1 MLAKDFE
8 EEKKNEREKKEKN
21 KENSTGKVWKIER
34 KTVQKHI
41 KHKLTDVLICVMAG
55 VLCGLDKTE
64 EIALYCQK
72 KAKRLKKFFK
82 VETVASE
89 STINR
94 VLNMVNGS
102 AVTEIII
109 EIMRE
114 CATEMG
120 EIVAVDGK
128 AIRSTGKK
136 GEKNS
141 ALQIITA
148 YLTQSGVILGQEMLS
163 KKTNEIPVF
172 QAMLGY
178 MDITGKIITADS
190 LHCQRETCKQ
200 IIEHKGNYVIGLKKN
215 QKTLYEEIEIFI
227 KDPLNAEEIEI
238 YEGKI
243 EKNGGRIEK
252 RVCYKLKDVSWLSM
266 YDKWAGLKSVFAVKR
281 TTITKEKTTEETNYY
296 ITSLDKEPE
305 ELLVIV
311 REHWK
316 IESMHWMLDV
326 VFSED
331 ECRILS
337 KNGQKTLNIFRKFA
351 LLLHKQYMLNND
363 VTSSVK
369 SHMFRCLLDD
379 DLLLA
384 LL

>member
-1 MLAKDFE
+1 MNT
-8 EEKKNEREKKEKN
+8 KKRKKIRKIVREKFGRLKEKRY
-21 KENSTGKVWKIER
+21 KSYIR
-34 KTVQKHI
+34 
-41 KHKLTDVLICVMAG
+41 HKLVDVLICVMVG

-64 EIALYCQK
+64 EIALYCK
-72 KAKRLKKFFK
+72 KKTKRLKKMFK
-82 VETVASE
+82 IESVASE

-109 EIMRE
+109 EIMRD

-120 EIVAVDGK
+120 EIIAVDGK
-128 AIRSTGKK
+128 AIRSTAEKGKK
-136 GEKNS
+136 SN

-148 YLTQSGVILGQEMLS
+148 YLTQSGVVLGQEMIGE
-163 KKTNEIPVF
+163 KTNEIPVF

-178 MDITGKIITADS
+178 MDIKGKIITADS
-190 LHCQRETCKQ
+190 LHCQTKTCKE
-200 IIEHKGNYVIGLKKN
+200 IIEHNGNYVIGLKKN
-215 QKTLYEEIEIFI
+215 QKTFYEEIELFI
-227 KDPLNAEEIEI
+227 NDPINAEEIEI

-252 RVCYKLKDVSWLSM
+252 RVCYKIKDVSWLSM
-266 YDKWAGLKSVFAVKR
+266 YDEWTGLKSVFAVKR

-296 ITSLDKEPE
+296 ITSLNEEPQK
-305 ELLVIV
+305 LLVIV

-363 VTSSVK
+363 IKSSVK

-384 LL
+384 IL

>member
-1 MLAKDFE
+1 MRAKKR
-8 EEKKNEREKKEKN
+8 KKVRKIVREKFGRLREKRY
-21 KENSTGKVWKIER
+21 R
-34 KTVQKHI
+34 KYI
-41 KHKLTDVLICVMAG
+41 KHSLVDVLICVMVG

-72 KAKRLKKFFK
+72 KAKRLKKIFK
-82 VETVASE
+82 VERVASE
-89 STINR
+89 STMNR
-94 VLNMVNGS
+94 VMNMVNGS

-114 CATEMG
+114 CAREMG

-128 AIRSTGKK
+128 AIRSTAKKGKK
-136 GEKNS
+136 S
-141 ALQIITA
+141 RALQIITA
-148 YLTQSGVILGQEMLS
+148 YLTQSGVILGQEMLEE
-163 KKTNEIPVF
+163 KTNEIPVF

-178 MDITGKIITADS
+178 MDIKGKIITADS

-215 QKTLYEEIEIFI
+215 QKTMYEEIELFI
-227 KDPLNAEEIEI
+227 NDAINGDEIEI

-243 EKNGGRIEK
+243 EKNGSRIEK
-252 RVCYKLKDVSWLSM
+252 RVCYKIKDVSWLSM
-266 YDKWAGLKSVFAVKR
+266 YAEWVGLKSVFAVKR
-281 TTITKEKTTEETNYY
+281 TTITKEATTEETNYY
-296 ITSLDKEPE
+296 ITSLNDEPQK
-305 ELLVIV
+305 LLNIV

-351 LLLHKQYMLNND
+351 LLLHKQYMANND
-363 VTSSVK
+363 VKSSVK